1 MNVLSL
7 FSGIGTTEIMMH
19 SSGWETVAFCEIDP
33 FARLVLTK
41 RFPGIPI
48 FKDVTKL
55 TGGDLNGRSVDL
67 ICGGF
72 PCQDLSVAGQQRG
85 LVNADGTATRSGLW
99 FEYLRLIRDIRPR
112 YVLAENVR
120 GAVNLALDTVTDGL
134 HRAGYEV
141 RTLLFPACACGAP
154 HQRERIFIIGI
165 RADLWISLSHT
176 LHSKLQGSVEHGTDA
191 CQGEESDDEQFVRR
205 GTGYDDMENTGSS
218 QRPWR
223 LHAGVFGAANE
234 FGAAARPEQTDNDG
248 ECRRK
253 GPGKSGDG
261 LATEVGGRLNP
272 DWVECLQGL
281 PIGWTDLECE
291 TPVPWPGW
299 PAPPNAGGQY
309 EYEPPRTARG
319 VKNGAKRLRALGNC
333 NPPQQYQP
341 AILFIKSI
349 SDYVEQE
356 GER

>member
-19 SSGWETVAFCEIDP
+19 SFGWETVAFCEIDP

-48 FKDVTKL
+48 FEDVTKL
-55 TGGDLNGRSVDL
+55 TGGDLHGQSVDL

-72 PCQDLSVAGQQRG
+72 PCQDLSIAGQRRG
-85 LVNADGTATRSGLW
+85 LRNVDGTTTRSGLW

-120 GAVNLALDTVTDGL
+120 GAINIALDTVTDGL

-141 RTLLFPACACGAP
+141 RTLLFPASACGAP
-154 HQRERIFIIGI
+154 HQRERIFIVGI
-165 RADLWISLSHT
+165 RADVYLSLSNADERRCGKDD
-176 LHSKLQGSVEHGTDA
+176 SMEDA
-191 CQGEESDDEQFVRR
+191 
-205 GTGYDDMENTGSS
+205 GSS

-223 LHAGVFGAANE
+223 LYAGVFGAANE
-234 FGAAARPEQTDNDG
+234 SGAAARPEQTDNDG
-248 ECRRK
+248 ECREIWQQLQSRENYNRK
-253 GPGKSGDG
+253 GSGKSGDG

-299 PAPPNAGGQY
+299 PAAPNIGYQY
-309 EYEPPRTARG
+309 DYEPSRILKG
-319 VKNGAKRLRALGNC
+319 VKNVGKRLKALGNC

-356 GER
+356 GKQ

>member
-19 SSGWETVAFCEIDP
+19 SFGWKTVAFCEIDP

-48 FKDVTKL
+48 FEDVTKL
-55 TGGDLNGRSVDL
+55 TRGDLHGQSVDL

-72 PCQDLSVAGQQRG
+72 PCQDLSVAGQKRG
-85 LVNADGTATRSGLW
+85 LINADGTPTRSGLW

-112 YVLAENVR
+112 FVLAENVR
-120 GAVNLALDTVTDGL
+120 GAINLALDTVTDGL

-141 RTLLFPACACGAP
+141 RTLLFPASACEAP
-154 HQRERIFIIGI
+154 HRRERIFIIGI
-165 RADLWISLSHT
+165 RADLWISLSHA

-191 CQGEESDDEQFVRR
+191 CQGSESDDGQSVRR
-205 GTGYDDMENTGSS
+205 GAGYDDVEDAGLS
-218 QRPWR
+218 QQPWK
-223 LHAGVFGAANE
+223 LYAGVVGAANE
-234 FGAAARPEQTDNDG
+234 SGAADEPKQSNDG
-248 ECRRK
+248 GKRRIWPIC
-253 GPGKSGDG
+253 GNPDG
-261 LATEVGGRLNP
+261 RRTDAWGSLNP

-281 PIGWTDLECE
+281 PIGWTDLDAD
-291 TPVPWPGW
+291 TPEPWPGW

-319 VKNGAKRLRALGNC
+319 VKNVTKRLRALGNC

-341 AILFIKSI
+341 AILFIKSL
-349 SDYVEQE
+349 SAAAMASK
-356 GER
+356 

>member
-19 SSGWETVAFCEIDP
+19 SFGWETVAFCEIDP

-41 RFPGIPI
+41 RFPGIPV

-85 LVNADGTATRSGLW
+85 LVNADGTVTRSGLW

-120 GAVNLALDTVTDGL
+120 GAINIALDTVTDGL

-141 RTLLFPACACGAP
+141 RTLLFPASACGAP
-154 HQRERIFIIGI
+154 HQRERIFIVGI
-165 RADLWISLSHT
+165 RADVYLSLSNADERRCGKDDSMEDAGQPPGPGEPHHGEPGT
-176 LHSKLQGSVEHGTDA
+176 PNETEAADEPNQSNDGGKRRVWPICGNRDGRGTDA
-191 CQGEESDDEQFVRR
+191 G
-205 GTGYDDMENTGSS
+205 GS
-218 QRPWR
+218 
-223 LHAGVFGAANE
+223 
-234 FGAAARPEQTDNDG
+234 
-248 ECRRK
+248 
-253 GPGKSGDG
+253 
-261 LATEVGGRLNP
+261 LNP

-299 PAPPNAGGQY
+299 PAAPNIGYQY
-309 EYEPPRTARG
+309 DYEPSRILKG
-319 VKNGAKRLRALGNC
+319 VKNVGKRLKALGNC

-356 GER
+356 GKQ

>member
-19 SSGWETVAFCEIDP
+19 SFGWKTVAFCEIDP

-48 FKDVTKL
+48 FEDVTKL
-55 TGGDLNGRSVDL
+55 TGGDLHDQSVDL

-120 GAVNLALDTVTDGL
+120 GAINLALDTVTDGL

-141 RTLLFPACACGAP
+141 RTLLFPASACGAP
-154 HQRERIFIIGI
+154 HQRERIFIVGI
-165 RADLWISLSHT
+165 RADVYLSLFNADERRCEKDDSMEDAGLSRWMPYAGVCGAPNET
-176 LHSKLQGSVEHGTDA
+176 EAADAPKQSNDGGKRRIWPICGNPDGRRTDA
-191 CQGEESDDEQFVRR
+191 W
-205 GTGYDDMENTGSS
+205 GS
-218 QRPWR
+218 
-223 LHAGVFGAANE
+223 
-234 FGAAARPEQTDNDG
+234 
-248 ECRRK
+248 
-253 GPGKSGDG
+253 
-261 LATEVGGRLNP
+261 LNP

-281 PIGWTDLECE
+281 PIGWTDLDAD
-291 TPVPWPGW
+291 TPEPWPGW

-319 VKNGAKRLRALGNC
+319 VKNVTKRLQALGNC

-341 AILFIKSI
+341 AILFIKSLNVTAI
-349 SDYVEQE
+349 ASK
-356 GER
+356 

>member
-19 SSGWETVAFCEIDP
+19 SFGWKTVAFCEIDQ

-48 FKDVTKL
+48 FEDVTKL
-55 TGGDLNGRSVDL
+55 TGGDLHGQSVDL

-72 PCQDLSVAGQQRG
+72 PCQDLSIAGQQRG
-85 LVNADGTATRSGLW
+85 LVNADGTITRSGLW
-99 FEYLRLIRDIRPR
+99 FEYLRLICDIRPR

-120 GAVNLALDTVTDGL
+120 GAINIALDTVTDGL

-141 RTLLFPACACGAP
+141 RTLLFPASACGAP

-165 RADLWISLSHT
+165 RADLWTSLSHT
-176 LHSKLQGSVEHGTDA
+176 LRSKLQGSDEHGTDA
-191 CQGEESDDEQFVRR
+191 CQGEESDDEQSVRR
-205 GTGYDDMENTGSS
+205 GTGYDAVENTGHLPRSGA
-218 QRPWR
+218 P
-223 LHAGVFGAANE
+223 HHGEPGTPNETGAADEPKQSTAGGKRRVWPICGNRNPDAG
-234 FGAAARPEQTDNDG
+234 GA
-248 ECRRK
+248 
-253 GPGKSGDG
+253 
-261 LATEVGGRLNP
+261 LNP
-272 DWVECLQGL
+272 NWVECLQGL
-281 PIGWTDLECE
+281 PIGWTDLDAD
-291 TPVPWPGW
+291 TPEPWPGW

-341 AILFIKSI
+341 AILFIKSF
-349 SDYVEQE
+349 SDIL
-356 GER
+356 RA